1 MDSTNSLHKVSYLL
15 KGKERRIVKKLYNIP
30 LYELID
36 IVPSSYIMKGLKP
49 IVPYDRIVGP
59 AVTVKITSPTMKTQL
74 KAISMASSS
83 IIVIDAKN
91 CEFSVWGGLLSNAA
105 KRRGV
110 LGVIVDGVVTDVKE
124 IIAEKFPVFAS
135 KYLMKVDFPISLPP
149 SDVAIKSEDEIG
161 VPVICGGVLVNNR
174 DYIVA
179 EGNTI
184 IVIPKNKVYQ
194 ILSKIS
200 SLKHEVYEY
209 NDKMEKDID
218 LDELDKAILDLLQKD
233 ARMSYAKMAQILNAK
248 EQTIRYRIMRLIK
261 NRVIKKFTIVID
273 YEKLGKGLTSFIILW
288 VLPEKMGDII
298 KELRENMDIIEAYM
312 LSERGQ
318 ILLKAVTR
326 NRDELTDLFVRL
338 NMLPGVIKTLTLPV
352 MKTLKE

>member
-1 MDSTNSLHKVSYLL
+1 MDSTDSLYKVSYLF
-15 KGKERRIVKKLYNIP
+15 KGKERRIIKKLYSIP

-36 IVPSSYIMKGLKP
+36 IIPSSNIMKGLKP
-49 IVPYDRIVGP
+49 IAPYNRIVGP

-74 KAISMASSS
+74 KAISIASSS

-110 LGVIVDGVVTDVKE
+110 LGVIVDGVVTDIKE
-124 IIAEKFPVFAS
+124 IIAEKFPVFAR
-135 KYLMKVDFPISLPP
+135 KFLMKIDFPISLPP
-149 SDVAIKSEDEIG
+149 SDDFLKSEDEIG
-161 VPVICGGVLVNNR
+161 VPVICGEVLVNHG

-184 IVIPKNKVYQ
+184 IVIPKNKVSQ
-194 ILSKIS
+194 IINKVFS
-200 SLKHEVYEY
+200 SKHEPHNY
-209 NDKMEKDID
+209 NSQKKNID
-218 LDELDKAILDLLQKD
+218 LDKLDRAILDLLQKD
-233 ARMSYAKMAQILNAK
+233 ARMSYAKISKILGVK
-248 EQTIRYRIMRLIK
+248 EQTIRYRIIRLIK
-261 NRVIKKFTIVID
+261 NKVIKKFTIVID
-273 YEKLGKGLTSFIILW
+273 YEKLGKGHTSFIILW
-288 VLPEKMGDII
+288 TLPEKMGEII
-298 KELRENMDIIEAYM
+298 KELRENMDITEAYM

-352 MKTLKE
+352 MKILKE